1 MFKEFEKGIYMTKK
15 KRRLLA
21 TKKAEKKIYKET
33 WSLDTAITD
42 YLLTRLVAYKKYA
55 GEVVDL
61 TYHKFNYQGKEYTQ
75 LELIDMMIDLCRKMQ
90 VTKWTDEWKT
100 IEEYQKCYPQLF
112 EILTLVFPAMW
123 W

>member
-1 MFKEFEKGIYMTKK
+1 MTKK

-21 TKKAEKKIYKET
+21 TKKAEKKLYKET
-33 WSLDTAITD
+33 WSLDTVITD
-42 YLLTRLVAYKKYA
+42 YLLTHLVAYKKYA

-100 IEEYQKCYPQLF
+100 FEEYQKCYPQLF